1 MINGAHDKEVYRLN
15 SLSNHCFFRP
25 KRPKLNQEATFCFVL
40 NPCLT
45 IVEVCVNHPAAMW
58 DTFGAIL
65 ADVPLTSVQRNAKLK
80 GKERSF
86 GFEHGVSV
94 FDFKGCDMLLFTA
107 VVRMPLLTEC
117 QVLTS
122 CRENVLR
129 YGTK

>member
-1 MINGAHDKEVYRLN
+1 MIYSPHAKKMYRLD
-15 SLSNHCFFRP
+15 SLSNHGFFRP

-45 IVEVCVNHPAAMW
+45 IVEVCVNHPAALW

-65 ADVPLTSVQRNAKLK
+65 ADIPVTSVQRNAKLN
-80 GKERSF
+80 GKKRSF

-94 FDFKGCDMLLFTA
+94 FDFKGCDMLLFMA
-107 VVRMPLLTEC
+107 VVRMPLLAEC

-122 CRENVLR
+122 CR
-129 YGTK
+129 KFF

>member
-1 MINGAHDKEVYRLN
+1 M
-15 SLSNHCFFRP
+15 
-25 KRPKLNQEATFCFVL
+25 
-40 NPCLT
+40 
-45 IVEVCVNHPAAMW
+45 NHPADML

-94 FDFKGCDMLLFTA
+94 FDFKGCDMLLFMA
-107 VVRMPLLTEC
+107 VVRMLLLAEC

-122 CRENVLR
+122 CSKNVLR
-129 YGTK
+129 YETK